1 MSGGSAIVAEALAM
15 EFPAGDGAS
24 PVAVLRGVSLSIA
37 AGASVAV
44 VGPSG
49 CGKSTLLGLLGGLDV
64 PTSGRVLIGEQEL
77 STLAEN
83 KRAVVRSSEIGFV
96 FQADNLQPFLTV
108 SENVILQCVL
118 AGDRDGGARAHE
130 LLVDLGLGDL
140 LQRLPNE
147 LSGGQRQR
155 VAVARALAHEPRV
168 VLADEP
174 TGALDAGTSGRV
186 VDLLLLAQARLGC
199 TLVVVTHDPD
209 VARRMGATVRLRE
222 GRIAEDF
229 EHVVVG

>member
-1 MSGGSAIVAEALAM
+1 MRAGSAIVAEDLVM
-15 EFPAGDGAS
+15 EFPTGEDDGA
-24 PVAVLRGVSLSIA
+24 VRVLYGLSLSIA
-37 AGASVAV
+37 AGASLAV

-64 PTSGRVLIGEQEL
+64 PTSGRVLIGEEEVSAL
-77 STLAEN
+77 SEGR
-83 KRAVVRSSEIGFV
+83 RAAIRRSEIGFV

-108 SENVILQCVL
+108 FENVVLQCVL
-118 AGDRDGGARAHE
+118 AGDPNGGARAQA
-130 LLVDLGLGDL
+130 LLADLGLADL

-155 VAVARALAHEPRV
+155 VAVARALVHEPGV

-174 TGALDAGTSGRV
+174 TGALDAGTSERV
-186 VDLLLLAQARLGC
+186 VDLLLAARERLGC

-209 VARRMGATVRLRE
+209 VARRMSATVRLHD
-222 GRIAEDF
+222 GRISEQI
-229 EHVVVG
+229 ESSRVG

>member
-1 MSGGSAIVAEALAM
+1 MSTGSAIVAEDVVM
-15 EFPAGDGAS
+15 EFPMGDGEHV
-24 PVAVLRGVSLSIA
+24 VAVLHDLSLSIA

-64 PTSGRVLIGEQEL
+64 PTSGRVLIGEEEV
-77 STLAEN
+77 SALAEGR
-83 KRAVVRSSEIGFV
+83 RAAIRRSEIGFV
-96 FQADNLQPFLTV
+96 FQSDNLQPFLTV
-108 SENVILQCVL
+108 LENVVLQCVV
-118 AGDRDGGARAHE
+118 AGDRDGGARAE
-130 LLVDLGLGDL
+130 ALLADLGLADL

-155 VAVARALAHEPRV
+155 VAVARALVHEPAV

-174 TGALDAGTSGRV
+174 TGALDAGTSDRV
-186 VDLLLLAQARLGC
+186 VDLLLAARKRLGC

-209 VARRMGATVRLRE
+209 VARRMSTTVRLHDGCIAGHVE
-222 GRIAEDF
+222 GTR
-229 EHVVVG
+229 VG